1 MLNKLLESA
10 HKNGFQTYED
20 LPEDYIFGERK
31 RTGTM
36 LAAARDHDIVAIM
49 GNQYADNPFSVSL
62 E

>member
-49 GNQYADNPFSVSL
+49 GN
-62 E
+62 